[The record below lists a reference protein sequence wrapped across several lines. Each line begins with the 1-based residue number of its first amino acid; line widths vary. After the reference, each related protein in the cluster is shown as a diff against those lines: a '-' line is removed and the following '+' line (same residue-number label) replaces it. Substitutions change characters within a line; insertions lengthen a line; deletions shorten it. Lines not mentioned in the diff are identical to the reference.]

1 MLLTGAFALPY
12 PAAAQII
19 PFSLTGGLVTVDATI
34 GNQPLRMIVDLG
46 AGVNVLS
53 AKAAARLGIS
63 GEGRY
68 TNWRMEGERV
78 DLPTAIL
85 PPLSFAGG
93 QLQLKSLTAAIWP
106 GLDGS
111 GVDGLISATAF
122 RDQAVTFD
130 YQAHQLILRDGG
142 KVAIAPGES
151 RVPIEVSDDRSI
163 SLGIFAWF
171 DFGKGQRGLCEI
183 DTGSQGFFIDK
194 RFASKLGVNLD
205 DPQLKRIPGPAG
217 DRVVATIPELGLH
230 GLPSTALPAPKV
242 LFTNLIYDC
251 NVGNEFWANRTF
263 TLDVASGSLY
273 VP

>member
-1 MLLTGAFALPY
+1 MLLGWLFALPW
-12 PAAAQII
+12 PAAAQIV
-19 PFSLTGGLVTVDATI
+19 PFSLSGGLVTIDATV
-34 GNQPLRMIVDLG
+34 GSQPMRMVVDLG
-46 AGVNVLS
+46 AGLNVIS
-53 AKAAARLGIS
+53 AKAAARLNIS
-63 GEGRY
+63 GQSRY

-78 DLPTAIL
+78 DLPTATL
-85 PPLSFAGG
+85 PTLSLAGG
-93 QLQLKSLTAAIWP
+93 QLQLKDLTTAIWP

-130 YQAHQLILRDGG
+130 YVAHRLVLRDGA
-142 KVAIAPGES
+142 KLARAPGES

-171 DFGKGQRGLCEI
+171 DFGKGQRGLCEL
-183 DTGSQGFFIDK
+183 DTGSQGFFLDE
-194 RFASKLGVNLD
+194 RFGAKLGVNLD
-205 DPQLKRIPGPAG
+205 DSKLKRVPGPAG
-217 DRVVATIPELGLH
+217 DRVVATIPELALH
-230 GLPSTALPAPKV
+230 GLPSSALPAPKV

-263 TLDVASGSLY
+263 TLDVPSGSLY